1 MANLTKL
8 RSLLLLAAVTGCADA
23 PLEPSRHDSAVP
35 QFHAGNPASSCPLAA
50 MPPSA
55 NVLFCFTTTLQPG
68 VWHGWII
75 ELSDAQ
81 PPGTGNGLDFFDRNR
96 LNHPYILAS
105 PAGFTYW
112 GNSDPL
118 APLPQAED
126 VYAFQPE
133 FNGFVWYDVL
143 RLHASANGGPQT
155 VPVVVFWVNASGM
168 ADDLRMAVNDL
179 LTAGVVNGG
188 QANALTRK
196 IAQAMNLLAGGKNAE
211 AIDVLQGFV
220 QQVNGFAA
228 AQVLTDAQAE
238 QLTAWAQLMIAAA

>member
-1 MANLTKL
+1 MGNLTKL
-8 RSLLLLAAVTGCADA
+8 RPLVLLAAVTGCADP
-23 PLEPSRHDSAVP
+23 PLEPLRHDSAEA
-35 QFHAGNPASSCPLAA
+35 QFHAGNQASSCPLAPV
-50 MPPSA
+50 PPSA

-105 PAGFTYW
+105 PAGYTYW
-112 GNSDPL
+112 GPSDPL
-118 APLPQAED
+118 APLPQTGD
-126 VYAFQPE
+126 VYTFQPE

-143 RLHASANGGPQT
+143 RLHTAANGGPQI
-155 VPVVVFWVNASGM
+155 VPVVVFWVDASGM

-196 IAQAMNLLAGGKNAE
+196 IAQAMNLLARGNNAG
-211 AIDVLQGFV
+211 AVDVLQGFV
-220 QQVNGFAA
+220 QQVHNFAA
-228 AQVLTDAQAE
+228 AQVLTDTQAE